1 MKDVFNEI
9 SDWLW
14 PFIGQVFTTVWEFS
28 GGILR
33 SFFENQNSI
42 MSIIGFVFLSLLTL
56 FALDKLIRFII
67 GYFSKYSKGDVK
79 NITKKA
85 LISIFII
92 LVIASFI
99 SYQTRSC
106 G

>member
-1 MKDVFNEI
+1 MKEIFNDV

-14 PFIGQVFTTVWEFS
+14 PFIGKIFTTVWDFL
-28 GGILR
+28 GAILH

-42 MSIIGFVFLSLLTL
+42 MSIIGFIFLSLLAL
-56 FALDKLIRFII
+56 FALDKLIRFILS
-67 GYFSKYSKGDVK
+67 YFSKYNKSDVK
-79 NITKKA
+79 NITKKV
-85 LISIFII
+85 LIFTFIM
-92 LVIASFI
+92 LVITSFV

>member
-1 MKDVFNEI
+1 MKEIFNEI

-14 PFIGQVFTTVWEFS
+14 PFIGNIFTTIWDFL
-28 GGILR
+28 GNLLH

-42 MSIIGFVFLSLLTL
+42 MSIIGFIFLALLGL
-56 FALDKLIRFII
+56 FLLDKLLRFVI
-67 GYFSKYSKGDVK
+67 GYFSKFNKGDVK

-85 LISIFII
+85 FISIFLI
-92 LVIASFI
+92 LLVASFI
-99 SYQTRSC
+99 SYQTRTC

>member
-42 MSIIGFVFLSLLTL
+42 MSIMGFVFLSLLAL
-56 FALDKLIRFII
+56 FVLDKLIRFIM
-67 GYFSKYSKGDVK
+67 GYFSK
-79 NITKKA
+79 ITKSDMKGMLRKTLMA
-85 LISIFII
+85 VFII
-92 LVIASFI
+92 LVVASFI

-106 G
+106 S